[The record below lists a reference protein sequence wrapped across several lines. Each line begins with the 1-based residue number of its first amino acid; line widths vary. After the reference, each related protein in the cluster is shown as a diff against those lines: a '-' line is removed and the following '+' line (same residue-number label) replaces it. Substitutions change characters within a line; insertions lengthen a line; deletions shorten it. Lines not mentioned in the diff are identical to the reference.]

1 MEKDG
6 LELVSVASKVKRQ
19 QNCCSA
25 VKNPPTMQETWVQSL
40 GREDPLEKGNGNPL
54 DWRIPICGFT
64 KELDKI
70 GQLNNNNDKPV

>member
-19 QNCCSA
+19 QSCCSA
-25 VKNPPTMQETWVQSL
+25 VKNPSTMPETWVQSL
-40 GREDPLEKGNGNPL
+40 GWEDPLEKGNGNPL
-54 DWRIPICGFT
+54 ACRTPIHGFT

-70 GQLNNNNDKPV
+70 GQLNNNNKPV

>member
-64 KELDKI
+64 KELDKT